1 MGEKGEKSRER
12 MIRAMAE
19 ALEIRGYSGTGLND
33 IVEASGAPKGSIY
46 FHFPGG
52 KEELAAEALNT
63 SGEEMGELFQKTLR
77 SSKSAANGIEN
88 ILSALETK
96 MIESEFRKGCPIST
110 TANETSSENGVV
122 GLTCRNVFKNWNSKL
137 ELFLR
142 SFGYGKARATE
153 LSVALLSLME
163 GAILL
168 SRTNKDIR
176 PLRTAAKTARQLLA
190 IEDKR

>member
-1 MGEKGEKSRER
+1 MGEKGEKSKER

-19 ALEIRGYSGTGLND
+19 ALETRGYSGTGLND

-63 SGEEMGELFQKTLR
+63 SGEEMGELFQKILR

-88 ILSALETK
+88 IFSALETK
-96 MIESEFRKGCPIST
+96 MIESEFRKGCPISI
-110 TANETSSENGVV
+110 TANETSSEDGVV
-122 GLTCRNVFKNWNSKL
+122 GQTCRNVFKNWNSKL

-142 SFGYGKARATE
+142 SLGYGKARAAE

-163 GAILL
+163 GAILF
-168 SRTNKDIR
+168 SRTYKDTR

-190 IEDKR
+190 LEDRR